1 MGLQGVSNQNRIFSF
16 IFDLMGIP
24 TKQHKE
30 LWKENTISDW

>member
-1 MGLQGVSNQNRIFSF
+1 MSLQEVSNQNRIFSF

-24 TKQHKE
+24 IKQNKE